1 MTHPLAEEDQF
12 DTYLNQALQPLRPV
26 LTFGRSAKAE
36 PAARIE
42 HCVWYWWK
50 DCPLAKLEQCIF

>member
-1 MTHPLAEEDQF
+1 MCSQALNVAQQLAETDQF
-12 DTYLNQALQPLRPV
+12 DSYVTRALQPVRPV

-42 HCVWYWWK
+42 DCV
-50 DCPLAKLEQCIF
+50 